1 MPREYHPEICY
12 CNDDKFAGKRIKF
25 RVPYTM
31 PGELIVPSPGV
42 NIPFP
47 DATFLQN
54 VELPFEIHSV
64 MLTASQSVL
73 GGANFIPIAEPAP
86 GIDEFW
92 RVRISDTSKNQDITK
107 NAQLAATL
115 KNTNRNVWDWKI
127 PFTII
132 REEGFQVAIDNLLAA
147 NFLRAEISFIG
158 YHLVLTPPSETR

>member
-1 MPREYHPEICY
+1 MDLNAKVYVPTH
-12 CNDDKFAGKRIKF
+12 FAGLLIKYRIP
-25 RVPYTM
+25 RTM
-31 PGELIVPSPGV
+31 PGELIVAAGGA
-42 NIPFP
+42 NLPFP
-47 DATFLQN
+47 VATFQQTT
-54 VELPFEIHSV
+54 ELPFEIWE
-64 MLTASQSVL
+64 MNLQASQSVL

-86 GIDEFW
+86 TIDKFW
-92 RVRISDTSKNQDITK
+92 RLRIRAENKNQDITK